1 MFAKTKWLALAFAA
15 LFTIALLAVLTHAID
30 CCYTRYAEIGSSRHW
45 VRAYALAYGTNADN
59 SYGYARG
66 EVDVTWVRV
75 EGCTERSQCTV
86 RWGYL
91 RASIYFPPGT
101 VGTWLRSTAQ
111 RNSVSWFTAEAESV
125 LSGQT
130 WFCRV

>member
-30 CCYTRYAEIGSSRHW
+30 CCYTRYAVIDSSEHW
-45 VRAYALAYGTNADN
+45 VRACALAYGTNADN
-59 SYGYARG
+59 SYGYATG
-66 EVDVTWVRV
+66 EVDTGYVKVV
-75 EGCTERSQCTV
+75 GCTEKSGCLIRY
-86 RWGYL
+86 GIP
-91 RASIYFPPGT
+91 RASIYFQPGT
-101 VGTWLRSTAQ
+101 VGTWLRSMAQ
-111 RNSVSWFTAEAESV
+111 WNSRDWFTAEAESV